1 MAIVG
6 ANGSGKSTIAK
17 LMDGLLLPRK
27 GSILFKGLDTSNPA
41 DLTEIHQQIGFV
53 FQNPEDQF
61 ITTTVM
67 DEVLFGLENIRV
79 PREEMRSR
87 LEDALQAV
95 HMEDYLDAMPHQLSG
110 GQKQRVAIAA
120 ILAMR
125 PQVIIFDEA
134 TSMLD
139 PHGRQQVLSIMQELH
154 RQGLTIIQIT
164 HHMEEVLSAERLLL
178 LHQGRLEFDGD
189 PLAFLKRCLLWTI
202 NYNCPLQCV
211 YKHYSIQQRRQQQIG
226 RGEFDHNGL
235 PIKSFKCELC
245 RSCGFARCKL
255 YPYSGQMDFDYR
267 SNGRRKVYLCQSA
280 EGLDSHRKRRL
291 LN

>member
-1 MAIVG
+1 MLTFDQVCFYYKKGQPLLEDISFTIDAGEFVAIVG

-27 GSILFKGLDTSNPA
+27 GTVQFKILDTAKPT
-41 DLTEIHQQIGFV
+41 DLAEIHQQIGFV

-87 LEDALQAV
+87 LDYALQAV
-95 HMEDYLDAMPHQLSG
+95 HMEDYLEAMPHQLSG

-139 PHGRQQVLSIMQELH
+139 PQGRQQVLSIMQELH
-154 RQGLTIIQIT
+154 RQGLTLIHIT
-164 HHMEEVLSAERLLL
+164 HHMEEVLAAERVLL

-189 PLAFLKRCLLWTI
+189 PLTFFETMPVADYQLQLPFAVRVHTLLHSAA
-202 NYNCPLQCV
+202 PLTADW
-211 YKHYSIQQRRQQQIG
+211 KGII
-226 RGEFDHNGL
+226 
-235 PIKSFKCELC
+235 
-245 RSCGFARCKL
+245 RSQW
-255 YPYSGQMDFDYR
+255 ST
-267 SNGRRKVYLCQSA
+267 N
-280 EGLDSHRKRRL
+280 
-291 LN
+291 

>member
-1 MAIVG
+1 MLTFDRVHFYYKKGQPVLEDVSFTIEAGEFVAIVG

-27 GSILFKGLDTSNPA
+27 GSIQFKGLDTTKPA
-41 DLTEIHQQIGFV
+41 DLAEIHQQIGFI

-87 LEDALQAV
+87 LEYALQAV
-95 HMEDYLDAMPHQLSG
+95 HMDDYLDAMPHQLSG

-139 PHGRQQVLSIMQELH
+139 PKGRQQVLAIMQELH

-178 LHQGRLEFDGD
+178 LHQGRLEYDGA
-189 PLAFLKRCLLWTI
+189 PLAFFETMPVADYQLQLPFAVRVYALLHSAAPPTADWKGI
-202 NYNCPLQCV
+202 
-211 YKHYSIQQRRQQQIG
+211 I
-226 RGEFDHNGL
+226 
-235 PIKSFKCELC
+235 
-245 RSCGFARCKL
+245 RSQW
-255 YPYSGQMDFDYR
+255 ST
-267 SNGRRKVYLCQSA
+267 N
-280 EGLDSHRKRRL
+280 
-291 LN
+291 

>member
-1 MAIVG
+1 MLTFDQVHFYYKKGQPVLEDISFTIEAGEFVAIVG

-27 GSILFKGLDTSNPA
+27 GAVQFKGLDTTKPA
-41 DLTEIHQQIGFV
+41 DLADIHQQIGFV

-67 DEVLFGLENIRV
+67 DEVLFGLENVRV

-87 LEDALQAV
+87 LEHALQAV
-95 HMEDYLDAMPHQLSG
+95 HMEDYLDAMPHRLSG

-139 PHGRQQVLSIMQELH
+139 PQGRQQVLAIMQELH

-178 LHQGRLEFDGD
+178 LHQGRLEYDGA
-189 PLAFLKRCLLWTI
+189 PLAFFETMSVADYQLHLPFAVRVHALLHSEVPPTADWKGI
-202 NYNCPLQCV
+202 
-211 YKHYSIQQRRQQQIG
+211 I
-226 RGEFDHNGL
+226 
-235 PIKSFKCELC
+235 
-245 RSCGFARCKL
+245 RSQW
-255 YPYSGQMDFDYR
+255 ST
-267 SNGRRKVYLCQSA
+267 N
-280 EGLDSHRKRRL
+280 
-291 LN
+291 

>member
-1 MAIVG
+1 MLTFDQVCFYYKKGQPLLEDISFTIDAGEFVAIVG

-27 GSILFKGLDTSNPA
+27 GTVQFKSLDTAKPT
-41 DLTEIHQQIGFV
+41 DLAEIHQQIGFV

-87 LEDALQAV
+87 LDYALQAV
-95 HMEDYLDAMPHQLSG
+95 HMEDYLEAMPHQLSG

-139 PHGRQQVLSIMQELH
+139 PQGRQQVLSIMQELH
-154 RQGLTIIQIT
+154 RQGLTLIHIT
-164 HHMEEVLSAERLLL
+164 HHMEEVLAAERVLL

-189 PLAFLKRCLLWTI
+189 PLTFFETMPVADYQLQLPFAVRVHTLLHSAA
-202 NYNCPLQCV
+202 PLTADW
-211 YKHYSIQQRRQQQIG
+211 KGII
-226 RGEFDHNGL
+226 
-235 PIKSFKCELC
+235 
-245 RSCGFARCKL
+245 RSQW
-255 YPYSGQMDFDYR
+255 ST
-267 SNGRRKVYLCQSA
+267 N
-280 EGLDSHRKRRL
+280 
-291 LN
+291 

>member
-1 MAIVG
+1 
-6 ANGSGKSTIAK
+6 
-17 LMDGLLLPRK
+17 MDGLLLPRK
-27 GSILFKGLDTSNPA
+27 GTVQFKGLDTTKPA
-41 DLTEIHQQIGFV
+41 DLADIHQQIGFV

-67 DEVLFGLENIRV
+67 DEVLFGLENVRV

-87 LEDALQAV
+87 LEHALQAV

-139 PHGRQQVLSIMQELH
+139 PQGRQQVLAIMQELH

-178 LHQGRLEFDGD
+178 LHQGRLEYDGA
-189 PLAFLKRCLLWTI
+189 PLAFFETMSVADYQLQLPFAVRVHALL
-202 NYNCPLQCV
+202 
-211 YKHYSIQQRRQQQIG
+211 YSAAPPTADWKGII
-226 RGEFDHNGL
+226 
-235 PIKSFKCELC
+235 
-245 RSCGFARCKL
+245 RSQW
-255 YPYSGQMDFDYR
+255 ST
-267 SNGRRKVYLCQSA
+267 N
-280 EGLDSHRKRRL
+280 
-291 LN
+291 

>member
-1 MAIVG
+1 MLTFDQVHFYYKKGQPVLEDISFTIEAGEFVAIVG

-27 GSILFKGLDTSNPA
+27 GAVQFKGLDTTKPA
-41 DLTEIHQQIGFV
+41 DLADIHQQIGFV

-67 DEVLFGLENIRV
+67 DEVLFGLENVRV

-87 LEDALQAV
+87 LEHALQAV

-139 PHGRQQVLSIMQELH
+139 PQGRQQVLAIMQELH

-178 LHQGRLEFDGD
+178 LHQGRLEYDGA
-189 PLAFLKRCLLWTI
+189 PLAFFETMPVADYQLQPPFAVRVHALLHSEVPPTADWKGI
-202 NYNCPLQCV
+202 
-211 YKHYSIQQRRQQQIG
+211 I
-226 RGEFDHNGL
+226 
-235 PIKSFKCELC
+235 
-245 RSCGFARCKL
+245 RSQW
-255 YPYSGQMDFDYR
+255 ST
-267 SNGRRKVYLCQSA
+267 N
-280 EGLDSHRKRRL
+280 
-291 LN
+291 

>member
-1 MAIVG
+1 MLTFDQVHFYYKKGQPVLEDISFTIEAGEFVAIVG

-27 GSILFKGLDTSNPA
+27 GVVQFKGLDTTKPA
-41 DLTEIHQQIGFV
+41 DLADIHQQIGFV

-87 LEDALQAV
+87 LEHALQAV

-139 PHGRQQVLSIMQELH
+139 PQGRQQVLAIMQELH

-178 LHQGRLEFDGD
+178 LHQGRLEYDGA
-189 PLAFLKRCLLWTI
+189 PLAFFETMPVADYQLQLPFAVRVHALLHSEVPRTADWKGI
-202 NYNCPLQCV
+202 
-211 YKHYSIQQRRQQQIG
+211 I
-226 RGEFDHNGL
+226 
-235 PIKSFKCELC
+235 
-245 RSCGFARCKL
+245 RSQW
-255 YPYSGQMDFDYR
+255 ST
-267 SNGRRKVYLCQSA
+267 N
-280 EGLDSHRKRRL
+280 
-291 LN
+291 